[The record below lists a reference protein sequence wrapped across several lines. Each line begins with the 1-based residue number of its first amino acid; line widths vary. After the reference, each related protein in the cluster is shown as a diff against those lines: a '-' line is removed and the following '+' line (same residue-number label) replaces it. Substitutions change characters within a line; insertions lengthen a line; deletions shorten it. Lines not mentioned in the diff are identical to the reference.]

1 MLKHSKNSPVTLMNA
16 LIFILVAMLTACST
30 TKVATDQQLFQNKTQ
45 RAEQLSRLHNWTIKG
60 KIAFIEGNSKQS
72 ANLYWRQTQHSTNLK
87 LTTFLGVNVL
97 TLSSKNDIHI
107 LTANGKTYQDDNL
120 EDLLNQV
127 SGIRLPVN
135 ALVYW
140 IKGLKAQNE
149 DQITYSETTLLPQTL
164 NAWVNNTYW
173 QLHYKKYNLV
183 NNLRLASQLTI
194 KHQQLVIK
202 MAIHTWEIN

>member
-16 LIFILVAMLTACST
+16 LIFILVAMLTACSS

-45 RAEQLSRLHNWTIKG
+45 RAEQLSRLNDWTIKG
-60 KIAFIEGNSKQS
+60 KIAFIEGDSKQS
-72 ANLYWRQTQHSTNLK
+72 ANLYWRQTEYTTNLK

-97 TLSSKNDIHI
+97 SLSSKNDIHT
-107 LTANGKTYQDDNL
+107 LKANGKTYQDDNL

-140 IKGLKAQNE
+140 IKGLKAQSE
-149 DQITYSETTLLPQTL
+149 DQISYSTTTNLPETL

-183 NNLRLASQLTI
+183 NNLRLANQLTI
-194 KHQQLVIK
+194 THQQLVIK
-202 MAIHTWEIN
+202 LAIHTWELN